1 MTTLMIEITD
11 EQAEAL
17 AQEAERLKLSV
28 QDLAIRRLLA
38 PATEKPAPEFEAAMD
53 YVFQKN
59 PELYRRL
66 A

>member
-1 MTTLMIEITD
+1 MTSITIEITD

-28 QDLAIRRLLA
+28 QDLAVQRLLT
-38 PATEKPAPEFEAAMD
+38 PKPEQTVPDFDAAMN
-53 YVFQKN
+53 YVFEKN